1 MKTTSVMTAA
11 LAVVVSACAGGSS
24 SGSTPEPTLQLL
36 EVLSPGTTFSV
47 RSTVQL
53 EAYGVFSDGSKVRV
67 SPTASWSSSDPSII
81 EVDRSGLA
89 RLVKAGRARVTAQL
103 DGAQGET
110 SIDVAAG
117 TARALELYPTDLF
130 EAPRGLMPQLRL
142 FANFSDGT
150 RRDVTAEAT
159 WLSTSAGTWPLP
171 EKGHFR
177 LDEQGDVAILARF
190 GGLEARK
197 DLRVTPP
204 AVIALRLEPMSAP
217 LRPGQTHLL
226 STIATFTDGSSR
238 DVTLD
243 SRITSLDGHIARI
256 QGREVQAIAVGRARL
271 VADYAG
277 LTSSRA
283 VIVSAR
289 QLVSLTGSMPHADVP
304 SGRTTRFQLF
314 GAFDDGSALEVS
326 ESALWLSADEQI
338 ASVGLD
344 GTVTARKQGLA
355 TISARYGGEQV
366 DFTIGVQAPILD
378 GVDITLPQTRLL
390 VGQQASFAVLG
401 RFSDGAV
408 LNVTPVAVLRAS
420 PFVSVSAGADLANVV
435 GLSEGPATIEVEVSG
450 SIQMVQLSVTAETIE
465 RLTVERLVSE
475 SGSAERRVRAF
486 ATYSDRVVIDV
497 TELCDWSA
505 SDAATHISNAP
516 GSRGA
521 FGQMATEAE
530 ITASMMTFRASFSL
544 SP

>member
-1 MKTTSVMTAA
+1 MKSNSVMTAA
-11 LAVVVSACAGGSS
+11 LAVVVSACVGGSS
-24 SGSTPEPTLQLL
+24 SSTPEPTLQLL
-36 EVLSPGTTFSV
+36 EVQSPGTIFSV

-53 EAYGVFSDGSKVRV
+53 EVFGVFSDGSKVRV

-81 EVDRSGLA
+81 DVDDRGLA
-89 RLVKAGRARVTAQL
+89 RLVKAGRARLSVQL
-103 DGAQGET
+103 DGKEGGT
-110 SIDVAAG
+110 SLEVAAA

-142 FANFSDGT
+142 FANFTDGT

-159 WLSTSAGTWPLP
+159 WLSSGPGTWPLA

-177 LDEQGDVAILARF
+177 LDEQGDVSVLARF

-217 LRPGQTHLL
+217 LRPGQSMPLATV
-226 STIATFTDGSSR
+226 ATFTDGSSR

-243 SRITSLDGHIARI
+243 SRIISLDGHIARI
-256 QGREVQAIAVGRARL
+256 EGRGVQALAPGRARL

-277 LTSSRA
+277 FSASRA

-304 SGRTTRFQLF
+304 SGRTIRFQLF
-314 GAFDDGSALEVS
+314 AAFDDGSALEVS
-326 ESALWLSADEQI
+326 DSALWLSSDEQL
-338 ASVGLD
+338 ASVAVD

-355 TISARYGGEQV
+355 TLSARYGGQQV
-366 DFTIGVQAPILD
+366 DFTIGVQAPVLE
-378 GVDITLPQTRLL
+378 GVDVTLPQTRLL
-390 VGQQASFAVLG
+390 VGQQASFAVFG

-408 LNVTPVAVLRAS
+408 VNLTPVAVLRAS
-420 PFVSVSAGADLANVV
+420 PFVSVIAGSDLANVV
-435 GLSEGPATIEVEVSG
+435 GLAEGPATVEIEVGGYV
-450 SIQMVQLSVTAETIE
+450 QVVQLSVTAETIE

-475 SGSAERRVRAF
+475 LGTAERQVRAF
-486 ATYSDRVVIDV
+486 ATYSDKVVLDV

-505 SDAATHISNAP
+505 TDAATHVSNAP

-521 FGQMATEAE
+521 FGQMGTETE
-530 ITASMMTFRASFSL
+530 ITASMMTLRASFSL

>member
-24 SGSTPEPTLQLL
+24 GSTPEPTLQRL
-36 EVLSPGTTFSV
+36 EVFSPGTTFSV

-67 SPTASWSSSDPSII
+67 SPSASWSSSDPSII
-81 EVDRSGLA
+81 DVDRTGVA
-89 RLVKAGRARVTAQL
+89 RLVKEGRARLSVHH
-103 DGAQGET
+103 DGKEGST
-110 SIDVAAG
+110 SIEVSAA
-117 TARALELYPTDLF
+117 TARTLELYPTDLF

-159 WLSTSAGTWPLP
+159 WRSSGAGTWPLA

-177 LDEQGDVAILARF
+177 LDEQGDVWVLARF

-217 LRPGQTHLL
+217 LRPGQSMSL
-226 STIATFTDGSSR
+226 STVATFTDGSSR

-243 SRITSLDGHIARI
+243 SRIVSLDGNIARLV
-256 QGREVQAIAVGRARL
+256 GREVQALAPGRARL

-277 LTSSRA
+277 FTSSRA
-283 VIVSAR
+283 VIVTAR
-289 QLVSLTGSMPHADVP
+289 QLVGLTGSMPHADVP
-304 SGRTTRFQLF
+304 SGRTIRFQLF
-314 GAFDDGSALEVS
+314 AAFDDGSAMEVS
-326 ESALWLSADEQI
+326 NSALWLSADEVV
-338 ASVGLD
+338 ASVALD
-344 GTVTARKQGLA
+344 GTVTAHKQGLA
-355 TISARYGGEQV
+355 LISARYGGEQV
-366 DFTIGVQAPILD
+366 DFTIVVQAPTLE
-378 GVDITLPQTRLL
+378 GVDVTLPQTRLL

-408 LNVTPVAVLRAS
+408 LNLTPVAVLRAS
-420 PFVSVSAGADLANVV
+420 PFVSVSASGDLANVE
-435 GLSEGPATIEVEVSG
+435 GLSEGPATLEIEVSG
-450 SIQMVQLSVTAETIE
+450 YVQVVQLSVTAETIE
-465 RLTVERLVSE
+465 RFTVERVVSE
-475 SGSAERRVRAF
+475 LGTSERRVRAF
-486 ATYSDRVVIDV
+486 ATYSDKVVLDV
-497 TELCDWSA
+497 TELCDWST
-505 SDAATHISNAP
+505 SDTSTHVSNEP
-516 GSRGA
+516 GSRGT
-521 FGQMATEAE
+521 FGQLGSEAE
-530 ITASMMTFRASFSL
+530 ISATMMTFRASFSQ

>member
-11 LAVVVSACAGGSS
+11 VAVVVSACAGGSS
-24 SGSTPEPTLQLL
+24 SSTTEPTLQRL
-36 EVLSPGTTFSV
+36 EIFSPGTTFSV

-53 EAYGVFSDGSKVRV
+53 EAYGVFSDGSKHRV

-81 EVDRSGLA
+81 EVDRSGIA
-89 RLVKAGRARVTAQL
+89 RLVKAGRARLSVHL
-103 DGAQGET
+103 DGNEGST
-110 SIDVAAG
+110 SIEVSAA
-117 TARALELYPTDLF
+117 TARTLELYPTDLF

-159 WLSTSAGTWPLP
+159 WLSSSAGTWPLA

-177 LDEQGDVAILARF
+177 LDAQGDVSVLARF

-204 AVIALRLEPMSAP
+204 AVISLRLEPMSAP
-217 LRPGQTHLL
+217 LRPGQSALL

-243 SRITSLDGHIARI
+243 SRIVTLDGHIARI
-256 QGREVQAIAVGRARL
+256 QGREVQAVAQGSARL

-277 LTSSRA
+277 FTSSRA

-289 QLVSLTGSMPHADVP
+289 QLVGLTGSMPHADVP
-304 SGRTTRFQLF
+304 SGRTIRFQLVA
-314 GAFDDGSALEVS
+314 AFDDGSALEVS
-326 ESALWLSADEQI
+326 DSALWLSSDEQL
-338 ASVGLD
+338 ASVALD

-355 TISARYGGEQV
+355 MISARYGGEQV
-366 DFTIGVQAPILD
+366 DFTIGVQAPVLE
-378 GVDITLPQTRLL
+378 GVDVTLPQTRLL

-408 LNVTPVAVLRAS
+408 LNLTPVAVLRAS
-420 PFVSVSAGADLANVV
+420 PFVSVSAAGDLANVV
-435 GLSEGPATIEVEVSG
+435 GLSEGPATVEVEVSS
-450 SIQMVQLSVTAETIE
+450 SIHVVQLSVTAETIE
-465 RLTVERLVSE
+465 RFTVERVVSE
-475 SGSAERRVRAF
+475 LGTSERRVRAF
-486 ATYSDRVVIDV
+486 ATYSDKLVLDV

-505 SDAATHISNAP
+505 SDATMGLSNAP
-516 GSRGA
+516 GSRGE
-521 FGQMATEAE
+521 FGQLGTEAE

>member
-24 SGSTPEPTLQLL
+24 SSTPEPTLQLL
-36 EVLSPGTTFSV
+36 EVQSPGTTFSV

-67 SPTASWSSSDPSII
+67 SPAVSWSSSDPSI
-81 EVDRSGLA
+81 VDVDHQGLA
-89 RLVKAGRARVTAQL
+89 RLVKAGRARLSVQL
-103 DGAQGET
+103 DGKEGGT
-110 SIDVAAG
+110 SIDVAAA

-159 WLSTSAGTWPLP
+159 WVSSSAGTWPLA

-217 LRPGQTHLL
+217 LRPGQSMPLL
-226 STIATFTDGSSR
+226 TIATFTDGSSR

-243 SRITSLDGHIARI
+243 SRIVSLDGHIARI
-256 QGREVQAIAVGRARL
+256 QGREVQAVAQGRARL

-277 LTSSRA
+277 FTSSRA

-289 QLVSLTGSMPHADVP
+289 QLVGLTGSMPHADVP
-304 SGRTTRFQLF
+304 SGRTIRFQLF
-314 GAFDDGSALEVS
+314 AAFDDGSALEVAD
-326 ESALWLSADEQI
+326 SALWLSADEQI
-338 ASVGLD
+338 ASVALD

-366 DFTIGVQAPILD
+366 DFTIGVQAPILE
-378 GVDITLPQTRLL
+378 GVDVTLPQTRLL

-408 LNVTPVAVLRAS
+408 LNLTPVAVLRAS

-435 GLSEGPATIEVEVSG
+435 GLSEGPATVEVEVSG
-450 SIQMVQLSVTAETIE
+450 YLQTVPLTVTAETIE

-475 SGSAERRVRAF
+475 LGTSERRVRAF
-486 ATYSDRVVIDV
+486 ATYSDKVVLDV

-505 SDAATHISNAP
+505 SDAATHVSNAP

-521 FGQMATEAE
+521 FGQMGTEAE
-530 ITASMMTFRASFSL
+530 ITASMMTFRASLSL

>member
-1 MKTTSVMTAA
+1 MKTTSVMAAA

-24 SGSTPEPTLQLL
+24 SSTPEPTLQLL
-36 EVLSPGTTFSV
+36 EVQSPGTTFSV

-81 EVDRSGLA
+81 DVDQRGLA
-89 RLVKAGRARVTAQL
+89 RLVKAGRARLSVQL
-103 DGAQGET
+103 DGKEGGT
-110 SIDVAAG
+110 SIEVAAA
-117 TARALELYPTDLF
+117 TARALEVYPTDLF

-159 WLSTSAGTWPLP
+159 WLASGPGTWPLA

-177 LDEQGDVAILARF
+177 LDEQGDVFVLARF

-217 LRPGQTHLL
+217 MRPGQSMPL
-226 STIATFTDGSSR
+226 SAIATFTDGSSR

-243 SRITSLDGHIARI
+243 ARVSSLDSHIARI
-256 QGREVQAIAVGRARL
+256 QGREVQAIAQGRARL

-277 LTSSRA
+277 FTSSRA
-283 VIVSAR
+283 VIVSAL
-289 QLVSLTGSMPHADVP
+289 QLVGLTGSMPHADVP
-304 SGRTTRFQLF
+304 SGRTLRFQLF
-314 GAFDDGSALEVS
+314 AAFDDGSALEVS
-326 ESALWLSADEQI
+326 DSALWLSADEQL
-338 ASVGLD
+338 ASVALD

-355 TISARYGGEQV
+355 NISARYGGQQV
-366 DFTIGVQAPILD
+366 DFTIGVQAPVLE
-378 GVDITLPQTRLL
+378 GVNVTLPQTRLL

-408 LNVTPVAVLRAS
+408 LNLTPVAVLRAS
-420 PFVSVSAGADLANVV
+420 PFVSVSTGADLANVV
-435 GLSEGPATIEVEVSG
+435 GLSEGPATVEIEVSG
-450 SIQMVQLSVTAETIE
+450 YVQVVQLSVTAETIE

-475 SGSAERRVRAF
+475 LGIAERRVRAF
-486 ATYSDRVVIDV
+486 ATYSDKVVLDV
-497 TELCDWSA
+497 TELCDWST
-505 SDAATHISNAP
+505 SDTAMGLSNAP
-516 GSRGA
+516 GSRGE
-521 FGQMATEAE
+521 FGQMGTEAE
-530 ITASMMTFRASFSL
+530 ITASMMSFRASFSL

>member
-1 MKTTSVMTAA
+1 MKTISGMTAA

-24 SGSTPEPTLQLL
+24 SSTPEPTLQLL
-36 EVLSPGTTFSV
+36 EVHSPGTTFSV

-81 EVDRSGLA
+81 DIDRTGVA
-89 RLVKAGRARVTAQL
+89 RLVKAGRARVSVQL
-103 DGAQGET
+103 DGREGGT
-110 SIDVAAG
+110 SIEVAAA
-117 TARALELYPTDLF
+117 TARTLELYPTDLF

-159 WLSTSAGTWPLP
+159 WLSSSAGTWPLA

-177 LDEQGDVAILARF
+177 LDEQGDVWVLARF

-217 LRPGQTHLL
+217 LRPGQSALL
-226 STIATFTDGSSR
+226 STVATFTDGSSR
-238 DVTLD
+238 DVTID
-243 SRITSLDGHIARI
+243 SRISSLDGHIARI
-256 QGREVQAIAVGRARL
+256 EGREVQAVAQGRARL

-277 LTSSRA
+277 FTSSRA

-304 SGRTTRFQLF
+304 SGRTVRFQLF
-314 GAFDDGSALEVS
+314 AAFDDGSALEVAD
-326 ESALWLSADEQI
+326 SALWLSADEQV
-338 ASVGLD
+338 ASVALD

-355 TISARYGGEQV
+355 SISARYGGEQV
-366 DFTIGVQAPILD
+366 DFTIGVQAPILE
-378 GVDITLPQTRLL
+378 GVDVTLPQTRLL

-408 LNVTPVAVLRAS
+408 LNLTPVAVLRAS
-420 PFVSVSAGADLANVV
+420 PFVSVSVGVDLANVV
-435 GLSEGPATIEVEVSG
+435 GLSTGPATVEIEVSG
-450 SIQMVQLSVTAETIE
+450 YVQVVQLSVTAETIE

-475 SGSAERRVRAF
+475 LGTSERRVRAF
-486 ATYSDRVVIDV
+486 ATYSDKVVLDV

-505 SDAATHISNAP
+505 SDATMGLSNAP
-516 GSRGA
+516 GSRGE
-521 FGQMATEAE
+521 FGQMGTEAE